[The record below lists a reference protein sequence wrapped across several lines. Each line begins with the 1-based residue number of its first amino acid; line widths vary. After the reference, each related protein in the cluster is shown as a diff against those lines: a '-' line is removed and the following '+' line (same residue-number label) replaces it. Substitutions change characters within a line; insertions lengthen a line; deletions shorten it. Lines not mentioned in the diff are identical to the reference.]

1 MKNEK
6 NVVELSPLDPSVG
19 LSSSEVQKRV
29 SQGLTNETNTGSTKT
44 IRRIVFS
51 NIFTFFNMLNIFI
64 AALLIYVGAYKDIFF
79 MVIVTANTA
88 IGIIQEV
95 KAKKTIDKLS
105 LLSAPI
111 GHVLRDGQE
120 REIPVQDIVINDL
133 LILKTGKQI
142 SADCVITEGSIEVDE
157 SLLTGESD
165 SIIKN
170 VGDTLL
176 SGSFVVSGT
185 CRAEATSV
193 GKNAYIENLTKQ
205 AKVYKKPKSDL
216 MKSLKIIVRTVG
228 VFIVPM
234 GLALFFMQYEGGTL
248 LPVRGSLEW
257 SQFSS
262 AVRATAGAVV
272 GMIPSGLFLLTSVA
286 LAVGVLKLAQNN
298 TLVQEL
304 YCIEMLAR
312 VDTLCLDKTGTIT
325 DGTMTV
331 RSILEYGNDPKTQAK
346 KIIPQMM
353 ATFKD
358 KNQTSQALI
367 DKLGL
372 ASKSVNA
379 THVINFSSKRKFSAI
394 TFEKI
399 GTFAIGAPEFV
410 LTKEAYQTIEND
422 VERYA
427 AQGLRVLV
435 YAYSSKN
442 IDQKELPN
450 NMSAKALIL
459 IEDTI
464 RPDAILT
471 IEYFKTHN
479 VDVKVISGDSPVTVA
494 HIAQRAGI
502 DNADKYISLDGLS
515 DREVIDSAMKY
526 SVFGRVNPNQKK
538 ILVQTLKSNGRTVA
552 MTGDGVN
559 DILALREA
567 DTSIAMASGSE
578 AARNVSHLVLLDSN
592 FSSMPKVVNEGRRVI
607 NNVQRVATLFLTKT
621 IFSII
626 LAIIALM
633 TNSKYPIT
641 PSQLFMIDFL
651 VIGLPALVLSL
662 QANHEQVTGKFLSN
676 VLKKAF
682 PGALTVGLQT
692 LIIMYLAPI
701 LGMDSQ
707 AQSTLIVIAAT
718 FTCMMVLY
726 RVLQP
731 FNNFRKLLFIIMFST
746 FVIAV
751 LMLPEFFEFKALVPY
766 YVSSG
771 NVIPE
776 LSNSEKLLLLVLVQS
791 SSSLI
796 NVFIKLPG
804 MIKRGFLTSIKKLSG
819 I

>member
-6 NVVELSPLDPSVG
+6 NVVELMPLDPTVG
-19 LSSSEVQKRV
+19 LSSDEVQKRV

-44 IRRIVFS
+44 IKRIVFS
-51 NIFTFFNMLNIFI
+51 NIFTFFNLLNIFV

-88 IGIIQEV
+88 IGIIQEI

-105 LLSAPI
+105 LLSAPV
-111 GHVLRDGQE
+111 GHVLRDAQE
-120 REIPVQDIVINDL
+120 REISVHDIVLNDL
-133 LILKTGKQI
+133 LILKSGNQI
-142 SADCVITEGSIEVDE
+142 SADCVIREGSIEVDE

-165 SIIKN
+165 AIIKN

-185 CRAEATSV
+185 CRAEATNV
-193 GKNAYIENLTKQ
+193 GKNAYIEKLTKQ
-205 AKVYKKPKSDL
+205 AKVYRRPKSDL

-228 VFIVPM
+228 VFILPM
-234 GLALFFMQYEGGTL
+234 GLALFYMQYQGGIGE
-248 LPVRGSLEW
+248 LPFDES
-257 SQFSS
+257 
-262 AVRATAGAVV
+262 VRATAGAVV

-312 VDTLCLDKTGTIT
+312 IDTLCLDKTGTIT

-331 RSILEYGNDPKTQAK
+331 RSILEYGNDQKTQAK

-358 KNQTSQALI
+358 KNHTSQALI
-367 DKLGL
+367 DKLGV
-372 ASKSVNA
+372 ASKSANA
-379 THVINFSSKRKFSAI
+379 THLINFSSKRKYSAI
-394 TFEKI
+394 TFEKL

-410 LTKEAYQTIEND
+410 LTKETYQSIEND

-435 YAYSSKN
+435 YAYSPKS
-442 IDQKELPN
+442 IEQKELPN
-450 NMSAKALIL
+450 DMVAKGLIL

-502 DNADKYISLDGLS
+502 DNADKYISLEGLS
-515 DREVIDSAMKY
+515 DREVVDSAMKY

-626 LAIIALM
+626 LAVIALM
-633 TNSKYPIT
+633 THGKYPIT

-651 VIGLPALVLSL
+651 VIGAPAFVLSL
-662 QANHEQVTGKFLSN
+662 QANHEQVTGKFLPN

-692 LIIMYLAPI
+692 LVIMYMAPV

-718 FTCMMVLY
+718 FTSMVVLY

-731 FNNFRKLLFIIMFST
+731 FNAFRKLLFIMMFST
-746 FVIAV
+746 FVVAV

-766 YVSSG
+766 YVTSG

-776 LSNSEKLLLLVLVQS
+776 LGNAEKLLLLVLIQS

-796 NVFIKLPG
+796 NAFVKFPG